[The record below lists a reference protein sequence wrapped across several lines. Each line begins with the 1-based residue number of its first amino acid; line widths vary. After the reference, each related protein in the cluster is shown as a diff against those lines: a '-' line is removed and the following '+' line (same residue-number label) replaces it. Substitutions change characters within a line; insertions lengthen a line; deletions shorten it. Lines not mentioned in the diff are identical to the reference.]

1 MPLMPFLYTS
11 NLLRLLKKKFKGINA
26 IGNSIINKMAEEQDR
41 KYINTYGWRSVLI
54 IIFSGFSPESVTGVF
69 FTTIIILILFT
80 PVLAIPAIIIY
91 GFPTYKLKCIEEAV
105 SNILERE
112 RGDSAAPTNKA
123 RRYRIAVEY
132 IKMTEFAFS
141 PFVKR
146 DKKFSDSE
154 ILEEVGE

>member
-1 MPLMPFLYTS
+1 
-11 NLLRLLKKKFKGINA
+11 
-26 IGNSIINKMAEEQDR
+26 MAEEQDR
-41 KYINTYGWRSVLI
+41 KYINTYGWRSVLIGYFTWVSRLKTISVFNSLVAILI

-91 GFPTYKLKCIEEAV
+91 GFTTYKLKCIEEAV

>member
-1 MPLMPFLYTS
+1 
-11 NLLRLLKKKFKGINA
+11 
-26 IGNSIINKMAEEQDR
+26 MAEEQDR
-41 KYINTYGWRSVLI
+41 KYINTYGWRSVLIGYFTWVSRLKTISVFNSLVAILI

-123 RRYRIAVEY
+123 RRYSIAVEY
-132 IKMTEFAFS
+132 IKMTEFVFS